1 MMRKLAHCAVR
12 SCGMA
17 GVKTRIATS
26 TGIRMRTTKRQGIQM
41 DDYEESGGDSST
53 ELSPLFV
60 ETGVLDSYKVSI
72 RRKKPC

>member
-26 TGIRMRTTKRQGIQM
+26 TGIRVRMTRRQNIQM
-41 DDYEESGGDSST
+41 DNY
-53 ELSPLFV
+53 
-60 ETGVLDSYKVSI
+60 
-72 RRKKPC
+72 